1 MKHYNYSIIIP
12 HKNNV
17 PLLARCLESI
27 PKRDDVQIIVVDDNS
42 DPAFIDSKCFPGK
55 GRENVYIY
63 FTKEGKGAGYARNVG
78 LRYATGKWLLFADC
92 DDTFETQVLDN
103 VMTDC
108 LISNVDIIFFNVNC
122 IDAVT
127 GKVSHVIDDQYKNYL
142 TAKDDRENLCRY
154 KIRVP
159 WGKMVKKTIVDK
171 NKILF
176 SEVLVGN
183 DFMFCLKIG
192 YYAQSIQI
200 LSDVYIYNY
209 YVGFPSL
216 STKGRSN
223 IEWLKVHLD
232 NAKERDS
239 FVKSHG
245 LQHYRSN
252 HFYILPAIFR
262 VNKLFALK
270 TLVFCVKNTPF
281 RYLFAD
287 IWEACRN
294 YISR

>member
-42 DPAFIDSKCFPGK
+42 DPVFIDSMCFPGK
-55 GRENVYIY
+55 GKENVFIY
-63 FTKEGKGAGYARNVG
+63 FTKEGRGAGYARNVG
-78 LRYATGKWLLFADC
+78 LKHATGKWLLFADC

-103 VMTDC
+103 VMTDY
-108 LISNVDIIFFNVNC
+108 LISNADIIFFNVNC
-122 IDAVT
+122 VDAVT
-127 GKVSHVIDDQYKNYL
+127 GEVSHVIDDQYKNYL

-159 WGKMVKKTIVDK
+159 WGKMIKKTIVDK

-232 NAKERDS
+232 NAKERDA

-270 TLVFCVKNTPF
+270 VLVFCVKNTPF
-281 RYLFAD
+281 RYLFTD